1 MGEKTEEFN
10 IHIRIYNK
18 WCPHTPIPDRVKV
31 PYRLRWFFSQ
41 PTATLRQVTTELP
54 GEGDRHLLHRSP
66 FGIIHENKPSSHSP
80 PFCSPSF
87 QPDTCTQGVLAQR
100 TKPFCPG
107 YRDKSVCFCTG
118 KQRKEPIQVKKESWK
133 GPGWIYQPN
142 QQIPWAN
149 SLNILATNTRGT
161 SCNNR
166 RFAPK
171 ICHRYQKWRRER
183 DKFSAIHRG
192 SGIKSLAFNYLT
204 FI

>member
-1 MGEKTEEFN
+1 MWEKTEKFN
-10 IHIRIYNK
+10 IHIRIYITSDAHAH
-18 WCPHTPIPDRVKV
+18 PHTRSCHGTISALIFTSGYHGVT
-31 PYRLRWFFSQ
+31 RW
-41 PTATLRQVTTELP
+41 
-54 GEGDRHLLHRSP
+54 GEGDRHLLHHNP
-66 FGIIHENKPSSHSP
+66 FGIICENKPSPHSL

-87 QPDTCTQGVLAQR
+87 QADTCTQGILAQR

-118 KQRKEPIQVKKESWK
+118 KQRKEPIQVNREGWK

-142 QQIPWAN
+142 QQITWAN

-166 RFAPK
+166 FAPK
-171 ICHRYQKWRRER
+171 ICHRYQKWKRDRE
-183 DKFSAIHRG
+183 KFLVIHRG

-204 FI
+204 LL